1 MGIWLMTAAAN
12 LVVGAL
18 VGLCGVAGFL
28 LPMFYKS
35 YRACTKAPDK
45 RLWQRW
51 HGPAFRFPG

>member
-28 LPMFYKS
+28 LPMFYRIRRIGLLELQKG
-35 YRACTKAPDK
+35 RKP
-45 RLWQRW
+45 
-51 HGPAFRFPG
+51 

>member
-28 LPMFYKS
+28 LPMFI
-35 YRACTKAPDK
+35 
-45 RLWQRW
+45 LQVWE
-51 HGPAFRFPG
+51 